1 MSVLTNTLKLASSDL
16 FSLSIVAFIIF
27 IMLAAMGNV
36 VLGEEHLGMSSISGA
51 LELLL
56 LLWITGD
63 LAGINVVV
71 SGRGLDKLPLMKAA
85 GRLFFVV
92 TWLLL
97 FCVLLNFLVGILAI
111 WYYRSRHSQQAPR
124 HDVLTDMRVMLGPM
138 RRRQRIAFVRM
149 LGQVSQGG
157 SRKTG
162 NRAVDGPG
170 EEELIMR
177 VRGIWL
183 QKKLFHLGAI
193 ENMLTCTFS
202 KKGENFLSLD
212 MRMKAAA
219 IAGYVSEHLSHDVDI
234 KGTKRQV
241 RNVRMNYQTRALARA
256 IETVEGITRSFEQ
269 SFRTLQ
275 TAAIEQKAMSY
286 RLQQIDHHHLQP
298 CGNPRQVSPSRL
310 SHQQEISGD
319 ALVKPRKGQGGTAP
333 QNTGWASP
341 MNGTGID
348 TRECRPGQA
357 SVPTHCTEVQD
368 LPGVLSCSTQPSS
381 FRSARPSWLT
391 SEETSGDINLLEL
404 GGNDSSFAQSSGHIS
419 PLKDSK
425 STLWANEADNNSNTS
440 WRIPQTAAADGSK
453 TGQGEPM
460 HEPRRRARKLSD
472 VPLPKQATQSRP
484 STCPDSRQAMLKG
497 LGDDDLQLPG
507 SIPEDLVFPLPAQQI
522 LKAEDFLC
530 SSASDRS
537 MRSIDNDGWQRSN
550 HEDSASE
557 EDFISDD
564 ECTMFSPIA
573 PNENT

>member
-27 IMLAAMGNV
+27 IMLATMGNV
-36 VLGEEHLGMSSISGA
+36 VLGEEHLGISTVSGA

-124 HDVLTDMRVMLGPM
+124 HDVLTDMPVMLGPM

-149 LGQVSQGG
+149 LGQVSPGG

-193 ENMLTCTFS
+193 ENIFACVLS
-202 KKGENFLSLD
+202 KKRKSFISLE

-234 KGTKRQV
+234 KGTKRQL
-241 RNVRMNYQTRALARA
+241 RNVRMEFQTRALARA
-256 IETVEGITRSFEQ
+256 IETVKGVTRSFEQ
-269 SFRTLQ
+269 SFCSLQ
-275 TAAIEQKAMSY
+275 SAAIEQKAMSY
-286 RLQQIDHHHLQP
+286 RLQQIDHHLLEH

-310 SHQQEISGD
+310 SHQQDITGD
-319 ALVKPRKGQGGTAP
+319 DLIEPRKDQGGAAP
-333 QNTGWASP
+333 QILGWASP
-341 MNGTGID
+341 MNGNGID

-368 LPGVLSCSTQPSS
+368 LPGVMSCSTQPSS
-381 FRSARPSWLT
+381 LRSARPSWLT
-391 SEETSGDINLLEL
+391 SEETSRDSNLLQL
-404 GGNDSSFAQSSGHIS
+404 GGNDSSFAQSSGPVNPH
-419 PLKDSK
+419 KDSK
-425 STLWANEADNNSNTS
+425 STLWANGMDNDSNMP
-440 WRIPQTAAADGSK
+440 WKIPQSGSVDGSK

-460 HEPRRRARKLSD
+460 HEPQRRTRKLSD
-472 VPLPKQATQSRP
+472 VPFPQQSTQRRP
-484 STCPDSRQAMLKG
+484 STCPDSRQAMLEG
-497 LGDDDLQLPG
+497 LDNIHLPG
-507 SIPEDLVFPLPAQQI
+507 SIQEGLVFLTPPQKREHPRSFCTRQLTAQ
-522 LKAEDFLC
+522 
-530 SSASDRS
+530 SGS
-537 MRSIDNDGWQRSN
+537 MIHNDGCSR
-550 HEDSASE
+550 
-557 EDFISDD
+557 
-564 ECTMFSPIA
+564 
-573 PNENT
+573 